1 MDVEVTVVGAGVLGL
16 ASAAALSGAGH
27 SVLLLERHEGPG
39 RETSSRNSE
48 VIHAGIYYPPG
59 SLKARLC
66 VRGNRLLYRF
76 CEDNGVA
83 HKRLGKVI
91 VAADHQEAPAL
102 EQLSR
107 TGAQNGASPLRLLDR
122 REVNAL
128 EPNVKAVA
136 GLLSPST
143 GIVDSHGLM
152 KALEGITRARG
163 GQVAYHCEVTSVQP
177 QKSGF
182 EVTVKNPSGAERVTS
197 RVVVN
202 AAGLDADLV
211 AAMAGVDRYH
221 HHWCKGD
228 YFSVSGR
235 RTGMVSRLV
244 YPMPGEHLSGLGVHV
259 TLDLAGRMRLGPDAA
274 YLTDRIQQLD
284 VEPSKA
290 GAFCE
295 AVNRYLPQIS
305 IDDLSPDMAGIR
317 PKLQGPGQPWRDFA
331 LAQATEAGLPGLI
344 NLVGMESP
352 GLTSCL
358 AVGEEVLRMATTC
371 L

>member
-1 MDVEVTVVGAGVLGL
+1 MDVDVTVIGAGVLGL
-16 ASAAALSGAGH
+16 ASGAALCQAGR
-27 SVLLLERHEGPG
+27 SVLVLERREGPG

-83 HKRLGKVI
+83 HRRLGKVI
-91 VAADHQEAPAL
+91 VAASEEEAPAL
-102 EQLSR
+102 EQLCD
-107 TGAQNGASPLRLLDR
+107 TGTQNGAAPLRLLDR
-122 REVNAL
+122 GEVQAL
-128 EPNVKAVA
+128 EPDVSAAA

-143 GIVDSHGLM
+143 GIIDSHGLM
-152 KALEGITRARG
+152 KALEGIITSGG
-163 GQVAYHCEVTSVQP
+163 GQVACRCEVTGVAP
-177 QKSGF
+177 RAAGGF
-182 EVTVKNPSGAERVTS
+182 EVLVRNPSGDERVVS

-202 AAGLDADLV
+202 AAGLDADRV

-221 HHWCKGD
+221 HHWCKGV

-235 RTGMVSRLV
+235 RKGRVSRLV

-274 YLTDRIQQLD
+274 YLSDRIQDLD
-284 VEPSKA
+284 VDPSRA

-295 AVNRYLPQIS
+295 AVNRYLPRIS
-305 IDDLSPDMAGIR
+305 VEDLAPDMAGIR
-317 PKLQGPGQPWRDFA
+317 PKLQGPGEPWRDFV
-331 LAQATEAGLPGLI
+331 LRRETGDLSGLI

-358 AVGEEVLRMATTC
+358 AVGEEVRQMASAY

>member
-1 MDVEVTVVGAGVLGL
+1 MDVDVTVIGAGVLGL
-16 ASAAALSGAGH
+16 ASAAALAEAGR
-27 SVLLLERHEGPG
+27 SVLVLERHRGPG

-83 HKRLGKVI
+83 HQRLGKII
-91 VAADHQEAPAL
+91 VAACEEEAPAL
-102 EQLSR
+102 EELYH
-107 TGAQNGASPLRLLDR
+107 TGEKNGASPLQLLDR
-122 REVNAL
+122 RQVNAL

-152 KALEGITRARG
+152 KALEGIARARG
-163 GQVAYHCEVTSVQP
+163 GQVAYRCEVFAVEP
-177 QKSGF
+177 RGAGF
-182 EVTVKNPSGAERVTS
+182 RVTARNPSGVERVETS
-197 RVVVN
+197 AVVN
-202 AAGLDADLV
+202 AAGLDADRV

-221 HHWCKGD
+221 HHWSKGD
-228 YFSVSGR
+228 YFSVSGSR
-235 RTGMVSRLV
+235 SGLVSRLV
-244 YPMPGEHLSGLGVHV
+244 YPMPAEHLSGLGVHV

-274 YLTDRIQQLD
+274 YLPGRVQHLD
-284 VEPSKA
+284 VDASKA
-290 GAFCE
+290 GVFCE
-295 AVNRYLPQIS
+295 AVNRYLPQITTG
-305 IDDLSPDMAGIR
+305 DLAPDMAGIR
-317 PKLQGPGQPWRDFA
+317 PKLQGPGEPWRDFA
-331 LAQATEAGLPGLI
+331 LHQETEAGLPGLI

-358 AVGEEVLRMATTC
+358 AVGEEVSKMTSTC